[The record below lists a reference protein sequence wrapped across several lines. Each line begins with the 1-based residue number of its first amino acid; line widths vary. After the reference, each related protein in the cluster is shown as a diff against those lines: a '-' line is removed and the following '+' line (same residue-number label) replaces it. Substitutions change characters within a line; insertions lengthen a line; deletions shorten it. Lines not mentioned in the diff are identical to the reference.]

1 MRQIVLRGPGEFL
14 EKDVSAPVLS
24 PGAAIL
30 RICKVGVCGSDFH
43 AFAGTHP
50 VYTYPRVLGH
60 ELAGVVVEVGPN
72 EFNIRSGDRC
82 AVEPYISCG
91 TCKTCASGRRNCC
104 EQLRVIGIHVD
115 GGMQSLLSVPL
126 SLLHKSEKLGF
137 DELALVETLGI
148 GAHAV
153 KRSQLK
159 AGESALVIGAGPI
172 GLATAEFAR
181 AAGAGVCVVEKN
193 EWRKSFAMSL
203 GIRTLAG
210 ADKALADVVF
220 DATGSSSSM
229 SESLSH
235 VSPGGRLVFV
245 GLTKEPVPLDDSL
258 LHRREVTI
266 YASRNSCGQFPRIIR
281 MLEEGQINI
290 APWVTD
296 HLRLGEVPAEFKDL
310 PARPSLMKAIV
321 DVEEK
326 GS

>member
-24 PGAAIL
+24 PGAAIV
-30 RICKVGVCGSDFH
+30 RIHKVGVCGSDFH

-50 VYTYPRVLGH
+50 IYTYPRVLGH
-60 ELAGVVVEVGPN
+60 ELAGVVVEAGAN
-72 EFNIRSGDRC
+72 EFAIKPGDRC
-82 AVEPYISCG
+82 AIEPYISCG
-91 TCKTCASGRRNCC
+91 RCKPCVAGRRNCC

-126 SLLHKSEKLGF
+126 SLLHKSTKLGF
-137 DELALVETLGI
+137 DQLALVETLGI

-153 KRSQLK
+153 KRSQLT

-172 GLATAEFAR
+172 GLASAEFAR
-181 AAGAGVCVVEKN
+181 AAGADVCVVEKN
-193 EWRKSFAMSL
+193 QWRKSFATSL
-203 GIRTLAG
+203 GIKTLAAAG
-210 ADKALADVVF
+210 KTLADVVF

-245 GLTKEPVPLDDSL
+245 GLTKEPVALDDSL

-266 YASRNSCGQFPRIIR
+266 LASRNSCGQFPRIIR

-290 APWVTD
+290 APWITD
-296 HLRLGEVPAEFKDL
+296 HLRLGSVPAEFRDL
-310 PARPSLMKAIV
+310 SARPSLMKAII
-321 DVEEK
+321 DIEET